1 MSGSTKVYKNMRDGS
16 WALDLLT
23 AGQLVNRV
31 CGWLQYCSI
40 VSVVVLSCSWLV
52 WVAGLTGLKLLHV

>member
-31 CGWLQYCSI
+31 CGWL
-40 VSVVVLSCSWLV
+40 SVVVLSCSWLV